1 MKIRIETCTVV
12 FFLLC
17 FLNCKISISQELC
30 RKAIRGFSYK
40 SEENRGI
47 ILTSID
53 KNSPAEKA
61 GLKIDD
67 IVLEINGFKL
77 SGYENRTRIL
87 SQLPSKKKLEFKII
101 RDNEP
106 KVISVKLDPIPQE
119 KYSNTV
125 VEYGSIIYD
134 GDTLRTITSKPKKM
148 QNKKLPAVFLVQW
161 LSCGSIDI
169 PGEPADGMD
178 FTIKSFANNPN
189 IIFHRIDKSGVGDSR
204 GTACIDLDA
213 NREIA
218 AYKKG
223 LSELKKRPDVDVS
236 QIYILGL
243 SLGTSLA
250 PIVGENEGV
259 KGYMVSGGTTVT
271 WYEHMLD
278 FERNRLTLSG
288 NSPTEVNESMKK
300 FTDFYYQYLV
310 KKKTPEQ
317 IIGINPI
324 YESLW
329 YDDPRHQFGRSAS
342 YYQQVQELNFE
353 EAWNKVNVP
362 TLILYGE
369 YDWVMS
375 LQDHQMIVELVNK
388 NDNTLATLKVL
399 PKTGHL
405 LSSFPTLKDS
415 FKDEIGKINSEAYD
429 LMWNWLKNKIQ

>member
-1 MKIRIETCTVV
+1 MKFRIETFTLV
-12 FFLLC
+12 FFLIC
-17 FLNCKISISQELC
+17 FVNCKVSFSQDLY
-30 RKAIRGFSYK
+30 RKAERGFSYK
-40 SEENRGI
+40 TEKDKGI
-47 ILTSID
+47 VLTEVD

-61 GLKIDD
+61 GLKKGD

-77 SGYENRTRIL
+77 SDYEDRSRIL
-87 SQLPSKKKLEFKII
+87 SQLPSKKKVEFKII
-101 RDNEP
+101 RGNNS
-106 KVISVKLDPIPQE
+106 KVINTILNPIAQE
-119 KYSNTV
+119 KYSNTT

-134 GDTLRTITSKPKKM
+134 GDTLRTITTKPKTI
-148 QNKKLPAVFLVQW
+148 QNKKLPAVILVQW

-189 IIFHRIDKSGVGDSR
+189 IIFHRIEKSGVGDSR

-213 NREIA
+213 NREIG

-223 LSELKKRPDVDVS
+223 LSELKKRQDVDVS

-250 PIVGENEGV
+250 PIVGEDQGI
-259 KGYMVSGGTTVT
+259 KGYLVSGGTTVT
-271 WYEHMLD
+271 WYEHMLE

-288 NSPTEVNESMKK
+288 ESPENVNEFLKH
-300 FTDFYYQYLV
+300 FTDFYYQYLI

-317 IIGINPI
+317 IIGSNPK

-342 YYQQVQELNFE
+342 YYQQIQELNFE
-353 EAWNKVNVP
+353 GAWSKIDVP
-362 TLILYGE
+362 VLALHGE

-375 LQDHQMIVELVNK
+375 LKDHQMIVDLVNRNDK
-388 NDNTLATLKVL
+388 NLATLKVL
-399 PKTGHL
+399 PKTSHL
-405 LSSFPTLKDS
+405 LSRFPTLKES
-415 FKDEIGKINSEAYD
+415 FEDEIGKINTDVYRI
-429 LMWNWLKNKIQ
+429 MWDWLESNIQ